1 MSGARLDVSDR
12 VAVLTLDRPPV
23 NALSSAFYTEIGAA
37 LERVAGDQS
46 VSVLVL
52 RSASPKA
59 FCAGADITELAGL
72 TGPAAEEADV
82 RRQELARRVF
92 GQLLELPQPSIAVV
106 DGPAIGAGAV
116 LASCCDMRM
125 GSPRASFV
133 LPEVN
138 VGRCGG
144 GRHLMRHLPQ
154 GVVRRMY
161 FTATPLTGEDALRF
175 GFLDSVYESAA
186 LTGAALDR
194 ARTIAAKSPI
204 ALRLGKAALN
214 ESESLPVQ
222 EGYAVEQKYTLRLAR
237 TDDAREA
244 LAAARE
250 KRPPVF
256 TGRGGGP
263 RGGVGGGGAVRVAGR
278 RGGGGG
284 GGGAPPPPPTH
295 HPVQ

>member
-1 MSGARLDVSDR
+1 MSDARLETADR

-37 LERVAGDQS
+37 LEQVAADTS
-46 VSVLVL
+46 VSVLVV
-52 RSASPKA
+52 RSASRKA

-72 TGPAAEEADV
+72 TGPAAAEADV
-82 RRQELARRVF
+82 RRQELARRIF
-92 GQLLELPQPSIAVV
+92 GQLLDLPQPSIAVV

-116 LASCCDMRM
+116 IASCCDMRM
-125 GSPRASFV
+125 GSPRAAFA
-133 LPEVN
+133 LPEIN

-161 FTATPLTGEDALRF
+161 FTAEPLTSDDALRF
-175 GFLDSVYESAA
+175 GFLDSVHDSAA
-186 LTGAALDR
+186 LTEAALVR
-194 ARTIAAKSPI
+194 ARAIAAKSPI

-222 EGYAVEQKYTLRLAR
+222 EGYAVEQQYTLRLAR

-250 KRPPVF
+250 KRAPVF
-256 TGRGGGP
+256 TGR
-263 RGGVGGGGAVRVAGR
+263 
-278 RGGGGG
+278 
-284 GGGAPPPPPTH
+284 
-295 HPVQ
+295 